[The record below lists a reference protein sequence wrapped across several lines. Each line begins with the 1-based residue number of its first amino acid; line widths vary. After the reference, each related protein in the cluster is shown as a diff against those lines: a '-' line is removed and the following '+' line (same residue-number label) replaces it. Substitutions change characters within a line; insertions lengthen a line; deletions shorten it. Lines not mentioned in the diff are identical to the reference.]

1 MTVFASPVPA
11 AAPRSTLSVAILAFS
26 AFLIVTTEFLIVGLL
41 PSLARDLQISISAAG
56 RLVTLF
62 AFTVML
68 FGPPLTAVL
77 AHLPRKPLFVAIL
90 LVFAL
95 SNGLAALS
103 TDLRLLAVA
112 RFVPALMLPVFW
124 GTASETAAQ
133 LAGTERAGQAIARV
147 YLGIS
152 CALLLGIPLGT
163 LAANGIGWRGAFWI
177 LAGLSLL
184 MAVALVLFMPAV
196 DRGERLDLRR
206 QARIF
211 GEPLF
216 LANVALSV
224 LVFSAMFVSYTY
236 LADILERIAGITPAR
251 IGWWLMGFGAV
262 GLFGNWLGGRLVDR
276 SPLRAT
282 ALFLVL
288 LALGMAASVPLAGQ
302 PLLFCLALALWG
314 VANTALYPVCQVR
327 VMRSVQH
334 AQALAATSNVA
345 AANAG
350 IGLGALL
357 GGETIA
363 TLGLERIGFVA
374 AALAVLGL
382 ALLPVVAAAPGP
394 PPPHP
399 PPPPPPP

>member
-1 MTVFASPVPA
+1 
-11 AAPRSTLSVAILAFS
+11 
-26 AFLIVTTEFLIVGLL
+26 
-41 PSLARDLQISISAAG
+41 
-56 RLVTLF
+56 
-62 AFTVML
+62 
-68 FGPPLTAVL
+68 
-77 AHLPRKPLFVAIL
+77 
-90 LVFAL
+90 
-95 SNGLAALS
+95 
-103 TDLRLLAVA
+103 
-112 RFVPALMLPVFW
+112 
-124 GTASETAAQ
+124 
-133 LAGTERAGQAIARV
+133 
-147 YLGIS
+147 
-152 CALLLGIPLGT
+152 
-163 LAANGIGWRGAFWI
+163 
-177 LAGLSLL
+177 
-184 MAVALVLFMPAV
+184 AV

-357 GGETIA
+357 G
-363 TLGLERIGFVA
+363 
-374 AALAVLGL
+374 
-382 ALLPVVAAAPGP
+382 
-394 PPPHP
+394 
-399 PPPPPPP
+399 

>member
-1 MTVFASPVPA
+1 
-11 AAPRSTLSVAILAFS
+11 
-26 AFLIVTTEFLIVGLL
+26 
-41 PSLARDLQISISAAG
+41 
-56 RLVTLF
+56 
-62 AFTVML
+62 TVML

-302 PLLFCLALALWG
+302 PLLFCLALVLWG

-382 ALLPVVAAAPGP
+382 ALLPVIARLARRR
-394 PPPHP
+394 
-399 PPPPPPP
+399 

>member
-1 MTVFASPVPA
+1 MTVFTSPVPA

-103 TDLRLLAVA
+103 TDLRLL
-112 RFVPALMLPVFW
+112 
-124 GTASETAAQ
+124 
-133 LAGTERAGQAIARV
+133 
-147 YLGIS
+147 
-152 CALLLGIPLGT
+152 
-163 LAANGIGWRGAFWI
+163 
-177 LAGLSLL
+177 
-184 MAVALVLFMPAV
+184 AVALVLFMPAV

-382 ALLPVVAAAPGP
+382 ALLPVVARLARRR
-394 PPPHP
+394 
-399 PPPPPPP
+399 

>member
-1 MTVFASPVPA
+1 MTVFTSPVPA

-363 TLGLERIGFVA
+363 TLGLERIG
-374 AALAVLGL
+374 
-382 ALLPVVAAAPGP
+382 
-394 PPPHP
+394 
-399 PPPPPPP
+399 